1 MLEVTGKTIVYL
13 PNWIG
18 DMVMAVPFLQ
28 SLRIS
33 VFGEIWGIGKSS
45 AIHIYNGLNLF
56 NRYIPLDKKDIVSFF
71 DAVSFLKKSEF
82 KRGILLPHSFRS
94 ALLFYMAGIKERI
107 GYARN
112 RRGFMLTKPV
122 PETMTLEPM
131 TEHYMSII
139 DTIGGRRT
147 EQEALLITVTQD
159 EEQRYNE
166 QYTDL
171 DKPYVVFIIGAQYG
185 SSKCWPPVYFSE
197 LADMVVKR
205 LGMKVYLLPGKN
217 EKGLAKEVYD
227 GSTQKGG
234 IEIRDMDIRDLKV
247 CISHASLVLSNDTG
261 PRHISAA
268 LSVPTVVLLGPM
280 DERYTDYPSAC
291 TRLLRADV
299 PCRPCN
305 KKVCDRD
312 HGCMKQ
318 IMPETVFK
326 KLEEIFG

>member
-1 MLEVTGKTIVYL
+1 
-13 PNWIG
+13 
-18 DMVMAVPFLQ
+18 MVMAVPFLQ

-33 VFGEIWGIGKSS
+33 VLGEIWGIGKSS

-56 NRYIPLDKKDIVSFF
+56 DRFIPLDKKDIVSFF
-71 DAVSFLKKSEF
+71 DAVSFLKKSGF

-94 ALLFYMAGIKERI
+94 ALLFYMAGIKERT

-112 RRGFMLTKPV
+112 KRGFMLTKPV
-122 PETMTLEPM
+122 PEALTLEPT
-131 TEHYMSII
+131 TEHYMRII
-139 DTIGGRRT
+139 DEMGGRRA
-147 EQEALLITVTQD
+147 EQEAPLLAVAHD

-166 QYTDL
+166 QYTDI
-171 DKPYVVFIIGAQYG
+171 DKPYVVFVIGAQYG

-268 LSVPTVVLLGPM
+268 LFVPTVVLLGPM
-280 DERYTDYPSAC
+280 DARYTDYPSAC
-291 TRLLRADV
+291 THLLSADV

-305 KKVCDRD
+305 KKVCERD

-326 KLEEIFG
+326 KMEAILE